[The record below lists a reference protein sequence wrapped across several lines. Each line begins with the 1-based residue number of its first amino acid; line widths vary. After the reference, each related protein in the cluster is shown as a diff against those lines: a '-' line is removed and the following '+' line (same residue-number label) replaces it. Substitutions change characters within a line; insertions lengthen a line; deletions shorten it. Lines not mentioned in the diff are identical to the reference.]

1 MSTGRFTDRVLF
13 ITGAGSGLARATA
26 KLFAAEGAKVF
37 AVDVDPDGLAETILA
52 IRLAGGTAEGGSCDV
67 AHMASVRE
75 SVERAASVFG
85 GLNVLVN
92 AAGVGRSARLEEIDE
107 SEWARVLAVNLTG
120 AFNTVKAA
128 LPHLLAARGNIVNVA
143 STAAMRGQTYAE
155 FDRFANRAAHV
166 LRGLGVGKGD
176 RVTLA
181 MGNSVEYLV
190 AAFGILKAGG
200 VLNPVNPALGAREL
214 GYILGHAEPKV
225 VITDAAR
232 VEAAGT
238 VLGAD
243 AFGALVERSSE
254 APPGVALGPGDA
266 STLLYTSGTTGT
278 PKGVLFSHGSTGI
291 GGRHF
296 IEALGLTP
304 DDVILAVTPLFH
316 GNAWGAVQTALHAG
330 GTVAFPQ
337 AFHASEFWPLV
348 HQTGATVLYT
358 LGTILAMLLTREP
371 SALERTSRLRV
382 IPGLGAAPIRDQV
395 MRRFEVAHVA
405 ECFGSTDAGVVT
417 ITPLGAAWRPGS
429 CGPPVPGVALRIL
442 DDDGRPPPPRP
453 AGEIAVRSPARLSAY
468 FRDPEATA
476 AALRD
481 GWLLTGDLG
490 FVDEDGWLYF
500 VDRKRDVIRRGGE
513 NVSSVLIEKTLR
525 EHPRVAEVAVIG
537 VPDPVLGQEIK
548 AFAVAREPLAE
559 EELRA
564 FAAERLAKFQVPRLW
579 EFRDALPKTATE
591 RGEKYKLREERSRG
605 KPLLA

>member
-1 MSTGRFTDRVLF
+1 M
-13 ITGAGSGLARATA
+13 AG
-26 KLFAAEGAKVF
+26 
-37 AVDVDPDGLAETILA
+37 
-52 IRLAGGTAEGGSCDV
+52 
-67 AHMASVRE
+67 
-75 SVERAASVFG
+75 
-85 GLNVLVN
+85 
-92 AAGVGRSARLEEIDE
+92 
-107 SEWARVLAVNLTG
+107 
-120 AFNTVKAA
+120 
-128 LPHLLAARGNIVNVA
+128 LLAALERAVAERGAHPFVLHEGRRVA
-143 STAAMRGQTYAE
+143 YAE
-155 FDRFANRAAHV
+155 LDRLANRAAHA
-166 LRGLGVGKGD
+166 LGGLGVGKGD

-200 VLNPVNPALGAREL
+200 VLNPVNPALGTREL

-225 VITDAAR
+225 VITDAGGL
-232 VEAAGT
+232 EAAGT
-238 VLGAD
+238 VLTPG
-243 AFGALVERSSE
+243 AFGALIERSSA
-254 APPGVALGPGDA
+254 APPGVVLGPGDA

-278 PKGVLFSHGSTGI
+278 PKGVLFSHGSTGV

-304 DDVILAVTPLFH
+304 DDVLLAVTPLFH

-348 HQTGATVLYT
+348 HRTRATVLYT
-358 LGTILAMLLTREP
+358 LGTILAMLLTRAP
-371 SALERTSRLRV
+371 SALEQTSGLRV
-382 IPGLGAAPIRDQV
+382 ILGLGAAPIRDPV
-395 MRRFEVAHVA
+395 MRRFGVAHVA

-417 ITPLGAAWRPGS
+417 ITPLGAPWRPGS
-429 CGPPVPGVALRIL
+429 CGPPVPGVELRIL
-442 DDDGRPPPPRP
+442 DDEGRALPPRR

-481 GWLLTGDLG
+481 GWFLTGDLG

-548 AFAVAREPLAE
+548 AFVVAKEPVTA
-559 EELRA
+559 EELRG

-579 EFRDALPKTATE
+579 EFRASLPKTATQ
-591 RGEKYKLREERSRG
+591 RVEKYRLREEHGRERPLRG
-605 KPLLA
+605 